1 MEDVFKDYQRRLL
14 GIERIVREQKTSY
27 DGLIDAAKEVEKL
40 VEDLKNSYGVSEKE
54 FLKVMTSVDKDLG
67 IQEEKLANIFYQLG
81 QLDKRITALE
91 SSTAVGS
98 TKDKEALSKVLLLAI
113 GALATQ
119 IVSALQK

>member
-1 MEDVFKDYQRRLL
+1 MEDIFKDYQRRLL
-14 GIERIVREQKTSY
+14 RIEKIIREQKTSY
-27 DGLIDAAKEVEKL
+27 EDLVNAAKEVDDL
-40 VEDLKNSYGVSEKE
+40 VKDLKNSYGVSEKE

-67 IQEEKLANIFYQLG
+67 IQEEKLANIFYQLE
-81 QLDKRITALE
+81 QLEKRITALE

>member
-1 MEDVFKDYQRRLL
+1 MEDIFKDYQRRLL
-14 GIERIVREQKTSY
+14 RIEKIIREQKNSY
-27 DGLIDAAKEVEKL
+27 EDLVNAAKEVDDL
-40 VEDLKNSYGVSEKE
+40 VKDLKNSYGVSEKE

-67 IQEEKLANIFYQLG
+67 IQEEKLANIFYQLE
-81 QLDKRITALE
+81 QLEKRITALE